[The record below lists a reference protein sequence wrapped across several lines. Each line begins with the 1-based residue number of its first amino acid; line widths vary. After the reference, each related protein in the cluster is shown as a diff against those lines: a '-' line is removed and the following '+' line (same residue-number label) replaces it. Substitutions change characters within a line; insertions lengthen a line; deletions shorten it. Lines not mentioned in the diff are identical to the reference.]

1 MHRLRTLI
9 AVVLVMATI
18 AVACG
23 GEDDLP
29 ASAVL
34 TAAPTE
40 PASTEPDP
48 TTTTAPA
55 GETTAPTTSPT
66 TTTIPSVD
74 DIGVPP
80 TLEGLPLA
88 TIRVNDEPLIVAVAD
103 DFSSRRQGL
112 MNVDDLGDLDGMLF
126 VWPDDTSGGF
136 WMKDT
141 LLPLDIAF
149 FAAAGSLVDTFPME
163 PCTESPCPTY
173 TPAGPYRY
181 ALETEQGRLG
191 DLGADT
197 TFEVVGG

>member
-1 MHRLRTLI
+1 MTVRRLLI
-9 AVVLVMATI
+9 VAVLAVAFS

-34 TAAPTE
+34 TAAPTQPTPTE
-40 PASTEPDP
+40 SVQPA
-48 TTTTAPA
+48 TTAPV
-55 GETTAPTTSPT
+55 GESAAPTTPST

-74 DIGVPP
+74 GVGVPP

-88 TIRVNDEPLIVAVAD
+88 VIRVNGEVLVVAVAD
-103 DFSSRRQGL
+103 DFGARRQGL
-112 MNVDDLGDLDGMLF
+112 MNVADLVDLDGMLF
-126 VWPDDTSGGF
+126 TWPDDSDGGF

-149 FAAAGSLVDTFPME
+149 FTADGTLVDTFPME
-163 PCTESPCPTY
+163 PCTDSPCPLY
-173 TPAGPYRY
+173 FAAGSYRY

-191 DLGADT
+191 ALGDSATLEFID
-197 TFEVVGG
+197 G